1 MQGRV
6 SEFGVTPLL
15 RMQESL
21 PRQFEKNEL
30 LTLEII
36 LRQPSGELRLRS
48 AEGLELDI
56 FLPDLAADWPLT
68 RPLLLRVLAN
78 QPRLLLALESRPQ
91 PPERMNDGL
100 LDALV
105 LRDNPRFS
113 KHKPQVFELANAWRV
128 QLLGTIS
135 YLAMRVA
142 QDGGQYASGSLF
154 SAQLMNQPEP
164 AESANI
170 PLWLWGGPI
179 LRLWFVEEDASQSSA
194 VKSVPLELLL
204 EIVLPK
210 WGRIKLVLSQEAKTL
225 ALSLWADA
233 LWHDELSALEYHFKA
248 AAIRLGLRLVRFSIA
263 GQQRPLRSMPT
274 SKAATL
280 SAAQLP
286 LPIFKFAAEVLVLLE
301 AMDD

>member
-1 MQGRV
+1 MQVRV

-15 RMQESL
+15 RMQES
-21 PRQFEKNEL
+21 FKKNEL

-36 LRQPSGELRLRS
+36 HRQPSGELRLRS
-48 AEGLELDI
+48 AEGLELDVC
-56 FLPDLAADWPLT
+56 LPNLATDWPLT

-78 QPRLLLALESRPQ
+78 QPRLLLVLESMPQ
-91 PPERMNDGL
+91 PAERMNDGL

-142 QDGGQYASGSLF
+142 QDGGQYVSGSLF
-154 SAQLMNQPEP
+154 SAQLMSQQAP

-179 LRLWFVEEDASQSSA
+179 LRLWFVEEDSPKNSPAKPA
-194 VKSVPLELLL
+194 PLELLL

-210 WGRIKLVLSQEAKTL
+210 WGRMKLVLSQEAKTL
-225 ALSLWADA
+225 ALSLWVDE
-233 LWHDELSALEYHFKA
+233 LWYDELSALEYHFKA
-248 AAIRLGLRLVRFSIA
+248 AAIRLGLRLTRFSIA
-263 GQQRPLRSMPT
+263 GQPRPRSMPT

-280 SAAQLP
+280 RAAQLP
-286 LPIFKFAAEVLVLLE
+286 LPLFKFAAEVLVLLE
-301 AMDD
+301 AMDY

>member
-1 MQGRV
+1 MLGRV
-6 SEFGVTPLL
+6 CSTGLTP
-15 RMQESL
+15 RMQETLAS
-21 PRQFEKNEL
+21 QFKSNEL
-30 LTLEII
+30 LLLDII
-36 LRQPSGELRLRS
+36 ARQPCGELHLRS
-48 AEGLELDI
+48 AAGVELNI
-56 FLPDLAADWPLT
+56 CLPELAADWPLSK
-68 RPLLLRVLAN
+68 PLLLRVLEN
-78 QPRLLLALESRPQ
+78 KPRLLLALETKPGQQVSTN
-91 PPERMNDGL
+91 EGL

-113 KHKPQVFELANAWRV
+113 RHKPQIAELANAWRV

-154 SAQLMNQPEP
+154 SAQLISQPAP

-179 LRLWFVEEDASQSSA
+179 LRLWFVEEDEPQHCA
-194 VKSVPLELLL
+194 VKPRPLELLL

-225 ALSLWADA
+225 ALSLWADDI
-233 LWHDELSALEYHFKA
+233 WHDELSALEYHFKA
-248 AAIRLGLRLVRFSIA
+248 AAIRLGLRLVRFSVA
-263 GQQRPLRSMPT
+263 GQQRPRSMPT

-286 LPIFKFAAEVLVLLE
+286 LPLFKFAAEVLVLLE
-301 AMDD
+301 AMDY

>member
-1 MQGRV
+1 MLERV
-6 SEFGVTPLL
+6 SEVVVAPLL
-15 RMQESL
+15 RVQESL
-21 PRQFEKNEL
+21 PSQFKKNEL

-36 LRQPSGELRLRS
+36 HRQPSGELRLRS
-48 AEGLELDI
+48 AEGLELDVCV
-56 FLPDLAADWPLT
+56 PDLAADWPLT

-91 PPERMNDGL
+91 PPKHINDGL

-142 QDGGQYASGSLF
+142 QDGGQYAPGSLF
-154 SAQLMNQPEP
+154 SAQLMSQQAP

-179 LRLWFVEEDASQSSA
+179 LRLWFAEKDAPQSST
-194 VKSVPLELLL
+194 VKPVPLELLL

-225 ALSLWADA
+225 ALSLWADE
-233 LWHDELSALEYHFKA
+233 LWYDELSALEYHFKA
-248 AAIRLGLRLVRFSIA
+248 AAIRLGLRLVRFSVA
-263 GQQRPLRSMPT
+263 GQPRPRSMPT

-280 SAAQLP
+280 NAAQLP
-286 LPIFKFAAEVLVLLE
+286 LPLFKFAAEVLVLLE
-301 AMDD
+301 AMDC

>member
-21 PRQFEKNEL
+21 PRQFAKNEL

-36 LRQPSGELRLRS
+36 LRQPSGQLRLRS
-48 AEGLELDI
+48 LDGFELDVC
-56 FLPDLAADWPLT
+56 LPDLAADWPLT

-78 QPRLLLALESRPQ
+78 QPRLLLALESKPQ

-128 QLLGTIS
+128 QLLGTIA

-142 QDGGQYASGSLF
+142 QDSGQYASGSLF
-154 SAQLMNQPEP
+154 SAQMISQQAP

-194 VKSVPLELLL
+194 VKPAPLELLL

-225 ALSLWADA
+225 RLSLWADE

-248 AAIRLGLRLVRFSIA
+248 AAIRRGLRLVRFSVA
-263 GQQRPLRSMPT
+263 GQQRPRSMPT

-280 SAAQLP
+280 NAAQIPLP
-286 LPIFKFAAEVLVLLE
+286 LFRFAAEVLVLLE
-301 AMDD
+301 AMDY

>member
-21 PRQFEKNEL
+21 PRQFKNNEL

-48 AEGLELDI
+48 LDGLELDI
-56 FLPDLAADWPLT
+56 CLPDLAADWPLT

-78 QPRLLLALESRPQ
+78 QPRLLLALEST
-91 PPERMNDGL
+91 PPKPVPINDSL

-154 SAQLMNQPEP
+154 SAQLMSQQAP

-194 VKSVPLELLL
+194 VKPAPLELLL

-248 AAIRLGLRLVRFSIA
+248 AAIRLGLRLVRFSVA
-263 GQQRPLRSMPT
+263 GQQRPRSMPT

-286 LPIFKFAAEVLVLLE
+286 LPLFKFAAEVLVLLE